1 MPAPRM
7 VMGGRI
13 GVSGIW
19 EDEDRNGDFG
29 DLNGMHYISTSMLGA
44 SRDWR

>member
-19 EDEDRNGDFG
+19 EDEDRNGD
-29 DLNGMHYISTSMLGA
+29 LNGMHYISTSMLGA

>member
-13 GVSGIW
+13 GVSSIW
-19 EDEDRNGDFG
+19 EDEDRNGD
-29 DLNGMHYISTSMLGA
+29 LTGMHYISTSMLGA